1 MSRFALLALIA
12 CSAPAK
18 PVAVPVSPVVVT
30 APTPA
35 PPAALTPAQ
44 PTVRLPRNFL
54 PTSYAATLK
63 IDPAM
68 PTFNGSIA
76 IAGQVSEPSAAIW
89 LYARHLKISS
99 SYATRGDSQDH
110 VELAITQKTDELIEI
125 RPATTLSAGAWT
137 LHLEYVGELDDLN
150 TTGAF
155 REVAAG
161 ERYVFTQFES
171 VYARRVFPCF
181 DEPDNKV
188 PWQLTLEVPAGAI
201 AVSNTPV
208 ATTTDLPT
216 GGKRFEFEPTKPLP
230 SYLVAFGVGPFEF
243 VDAGKTTSGVAVR
256 MIAPKGR
263 TADVAYPA
271 KTIARVTDLLEAWFG
286 TGYPFQKLDWMAIP
300 ITVGFGAME
309 NPGLVTGAE
318 RLTLL
323 EPQNTSLDRRH
334 TWIAVSA
341 HELAHQWFGDLVTTA
356 WWDDIWLNEG
366 FANWMGAK
374 IADQFEPAWHE
385 RLVEWKMREQALTAD
400 RLVTARKIRQ
410 PIATPDDIFGVFD
423 GITYDKGASVL
434 TMFEHYVGAEPFQ
447 RGVREYLHE
456 RAYGNATS
464 NDFIAAISKVAG
476 KDLAPAFSSFLDRP
490 GAPLLDVSV
499 SCEATGAK
507 LVVHQQRFT
516 LPGSAPPPVQAPW
529 IVPIC
534 VAFEKAGARA
544 EACGVIDMET
554 GELPLGTT
562 SCPRWVM
569 PNSEGRGYYR
579 VAFSAAQLTA
589 LRDEAWPML
598 SEAEKLTLAGDARAL
613 VPAGRVPLQLALS
626 LTPKLLAIGDRF
638 AAQEA
643 LALPLAVERF
653 VPDDLRPKYENWL
666 RQTFGPTATKLGF
679 QPTPKDDLDSETI
692 RSSVVAAAAWQ
703 GRDPVLVKQ
712 ALALAQH
719 WQTLPQAVREPVLRV
734 AVDADPA
741 LFDRVLSALSTEP
754 DRRMRTDMIAA
765 LGQVRD
771 VSRLERV
778 LPLLLDQKF
787 DFREA
792 MQLASK
798 PKQAAMIAAAGHF
811 IRDHQDAVLARMPRD
826 ETNAL
831 AGGFLAVFTS
841 TCRAEQRTD
850 IADYVTSAFGSFPG
864 AHRAI
869 AQATEGMDQCIASR
883 SIYEPAVRAWLGGSK
898 LPKPKQES
906 TPAPKA
912 SAKPAQ
918 PAHH

>member
-18 PVAVPVSPVVVT
+18 PVAVPVAPVAAV
-30 APTPA
+30 APIPL

-54 PTSYAATLK
+54 PTGYTATLK

-68 PTFNGSIA
+68 PTFDGTIA
-76 IAGQVSEPSAAIW
+76 IAGQVSEPSSAIW
-89 LYARHLKISS
+89 LYARHLKITS
-99 SYATRGDSQDH
+99 SYATRADSQDR
-110 VELAITQKTDELIEI
+110 VELATTPKAEELIEI
-125 RPATTLSAGAWT
+125 RPARVLAAGAWT
-137 LHLEYVGELDDLN
+137 LHFDYVGELDDLD

-161 ERYVFTQFES
+161 ERYVFTQFEA

-188 PWQLTLEVPAGAI
+188 PWQLALEVPAGAI
-201 AVSNTPV
+201 AVSNTAV
-208 ATTTDLPT
+208 ATTTDLPN
-216 GGKRFEFEPTKPLP
+216 GGKRFEFEPTRPLP

-256 MIAPKGR
+256 MIVPKGR

-286 TGYPFQKLDWMAIP
+286 TGYPFPKLDWMAIP

-318 RLTLL
+318 RITLL
-323 EPQNTSLDRRH
+323 DPQKASLERRH
-334 TWIAVSA
+334 GWIATSA

-366 FANWMGAK
+366 FANWMETK
-374 IADQFEPAWHE
+374 IVEGFEPAWHE
-385 RLVEWKMREQALTAD
+385 RLVEWKMREEALTAD
-400 RLVTARKIRQ
+400 RLITARKIRQ
-410 PIATPDDIFGVFD
+410 PIATTDDIFGAFD
-423 GITYDKGASVL
+423 GITYNKGASVL
-434 TMFEHYVGAEPFQ
+434 NMFEHYVGAETFQ
-447 RGVREYLHE
+447 RGVRDYLRD

-499 SCEATGAK
+499 SCEPTGAK

-516 LPGSAPPPVQAPW
+516 LPGSAQPPSQGPW

-534 VAFEKAGARA
+534 AAFEESGALA
-544 EACGVIDMET
+544 EACGVIDADT
-554 GELPLGTT
+554 GELPLGATG
-562 SCPRWVM
+562 CPRWVM

-579 VAFSAAQLTA
+579 IAFSAAQLTA

-613 VPAGRVPLQLALS
+613 VATGHVPLQLALS
-626 LTPKLLAIGDRF
+626 LAPKLLAIGDRF

-643 LALPLAVERF
+643 LALPLAIERF
-653 VPDDLRPKYENWL
+653 VPDELHAKYENWM

-679 QPTPKDDLDSETI
+679 QPGPKDDFDSESI
-692 RSSVVAAAAWQ
+692 RSSVVAAVAWQ

-712 ALALAQH
+712 AIALAQH
-719 WQTLPQAVREPVLRV
+719 WQDLPQAIREPVLRV
-734 AVDADPA
+734 AVDADAA

-754 DRRMRTDMIAA
+754 DRRMRTDMISA

-771 VSRLERV
+771 VARFERA
-778 LPLLLDQKF
+778 LPLLLDRKF

-792 MQLASK
+792 MQLPTKAK
-798 PKQAAMIAAAGHF
+798 LDATIAVAVRF
-811 IRDHQDAVLARMPRD
+811 VREHQDPVLARMPRD

-841 TCRAEQRTD
+841 TCRAEQRTQ
-850 IADYVTSAFGSFPG
+850 IAEYLASAFGSFPG

-869 AQATEGMDQCIASR
+869 AQAVEGMDQCIASR
-883 SIYEPAVRAWLGGSK
+883 SVYEPAVRAWLGGSK
-898 LPKPKQES
+898 LPKPKSES

-912 SAKPAQ
+912 PAKPAK

>member
-18 PVAVPVSPVVVT
+18 PVVAPVAPVVVT
-30 APTPA
+30 APTPPP
-35 PPAALTPAQ
+35 PPAAVTPTQ
-44 PTVRLPRNFL
+44 PTVRLPRNFV
-54 PTSYAATLK
+54 PTGYTATLK

-68 PTFNGSIA
+68 PTFDGSIA
-76 IAGQVSEPSAAIW
+76 IAGEISEPSAAIW
-89 LYARHLKISS
+89 LDARHLKISS
-99 SYATRGDSQDH
+99 SYATRGDSQDR
-110 VELAITQKTDELIEI
+110 VELAITQRTDELIEI
-125 RPATTLSAGAWT
+125 RPATILAAGAWT
-137 LHLEYVGELDDLN
+137 LHFDYVGELDDVD

-161 ERYVFTQFES
+161 ERYVFSQFEA

-208 ATTTDLPT
+208 AATTDLPN

-230 SYLVAFGVGPFEF
+230 SYLIAFGVGPFEF
-243 VDAGKTTSGVAVR
+243 VDAGKTTSGIAVR
-256 MIAPKGR
+256 MIVPKGR
-263 TADVAYPA
+263 AADVAYPA
-271 KTIARVTDLLEAWFG
+271 KTIARVLDLLEAWFG
-286 TGYPFQKLDWMAIP
+286 TGYPFRKLDWMEIP

-309 NPGLVTGAE
+309 NQGLVTGAE
-318 RLTLL
+318 RVTLVDQNSSL
-323 EPQNTSLDRRH
+323 ERRH
-334 TWIAVSA
+334 RWIAVSA
-341 HELAHQWFGDLVTTA
+341 HELAHQWFGDLVTPA
-356 WWDDIWLNEG
+356 SWDDIWLNEG
-366 FANWMGAK
+366 FANWMEAK
-374 IADQFEPAWHE
+374 ITDAFEPAWHE

-410 PIATPDDIFGVFD
+410 PIATADDIFGVFD

-434 TMFEHYVGAEPFQ
+434 DMFEHYVGAETFR
-447 RGVREYLHE
+447 RGVREYLHD

-464 NDFIAAISKVAG
+464 SDFIAAVSKVAG
-476 KDLAPAFSSFLDRP
+476 KDLAPAFSSFLDRA
-490 GAPLLDVSV
+490 GAPLLEVSV
-499 SCEATGAK
+499 SCEPGGAK

-516 LPGSAPPPVQAPW
+516 LPGSAPPPAQGPW

-534 VAFEKAGARA
+534 VAFERAGARA
-544 EACGVIDMET
+544 EACGKIDADT

-562 SCPRWVM
+562 GCPRWVM
-569 PNSEGRGYYR
+569 PNSGGRGYYR
-579 VAFSAAQLTA
+579 VALSAAQLTA
-589 LRDEAWPML
+589 LRDEAWPVL

-613 VPAGRVPLQLALS
+613 VAAGRVPLQLALS
-626 LTPKLLAIGDRF
+626 FAPKLLAIGDRF

-643 LALPLAVERF
+643 LALPLALDRF
-653 VPDDLRPKYENWL
+653 VPDDLRAKYESWM
-666 RQTFGPTATKLGF
+666 RQTFGPTAAKLGF
-679 QPTPKDDLDSETI
+679 RPTAKDDLDSETI
-692 RSSVVAAAAWQ
+692 RSSVVAAVAWQ
-703 GRDPVLVKQ
+703 GRDPALVKQ
-712 ALALAQH
+712 AVALAQR
-719 WQTLPQAVREPVLRV
+719 WQDLPQAVREPVLRV

-741 LFDRVLSALSTEP
+741 LFDRVLSALPTEP
-754 DRRMRTDMIAA
+754 DRRTRTDMISA

-771 VSRLERV
+771 VARLDRV
-778 LPLLLDQKF
+778 LPLLLDHEL

-792 MQLASK
+792 MQIPTK
-798 PKQAAMIAAAGHF
+798 PKLDATISAAGRF
-811 IRDHQDAVLARMPRD
+811 VRDHQAAVLARMPRD

-831 AGGFLAVFTS
+831 AGGFLAVFTA
-841 TCRAEQRTD
+841 TCRADQRTE

-869 AQATEGMDQCIASR
+869 AQAIEGMDQCIASR
-883 SIYEPAVRAWLGGSK
+883 ATFEPALRAWLGGSR

-906 TPAPKA
+906 TPG
-912 SAKPAQ
+912 AKKPGK